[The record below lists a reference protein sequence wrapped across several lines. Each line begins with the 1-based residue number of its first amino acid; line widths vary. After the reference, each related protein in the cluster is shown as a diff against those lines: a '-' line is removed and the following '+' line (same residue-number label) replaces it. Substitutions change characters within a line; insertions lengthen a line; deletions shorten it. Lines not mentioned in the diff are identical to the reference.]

1 MKENKI
7 ICGTKQ
13 ELLEYFYKL
22 VKPTQDI
29 CENKDNLL
37 YSKEGIEKQITD
49 ILNNQKG
56 IGIIFHMIMEQD
68 VEVSKLLNQEVT
80 IKLISSY
87 IHVKDK

>member
-7 ICGTKQ
+7 VCGTKD
-13 ELLEYFYKL
+13 ELVEYFYNI

-29 CENKDNLL
+29 CAKKDNYL

-49 ILNNQKG
+49 VLNDQKG
-56 IGIIFHMIMEQD
+56 VGMIFYMTMDTDVKPII
-68 VEVSKLLNQEVT
+68 EVN
-80 IKLISSY
+80 IKLMSSY

>member
-7 ICGTKQ
+7 VCGTKD
-13 ELLEYFYKL
+13 ELVEYFYNI
-22 VKPTQDI
+22 VKPTQEI